1 MAQSKLGSETKELLE
16 QTLAIGIRDYGPDG
30 DRTAIGRYNLGI
42 FYRMLAEVQHT
53 AEIRKENLHLSE
65 SMIKEALRI
74 HTKLCGLD
82 DPRTFQFLSELS
94 IITHMLS
101 QC

>member
-74 HTKLCGLD
+74 YAKIFGPD
-82 DPRTFQFLSELS
+82 DPRTINASSDLSMISSELS
-94 IITHMLS
+94 EA
-101 QC
+101 